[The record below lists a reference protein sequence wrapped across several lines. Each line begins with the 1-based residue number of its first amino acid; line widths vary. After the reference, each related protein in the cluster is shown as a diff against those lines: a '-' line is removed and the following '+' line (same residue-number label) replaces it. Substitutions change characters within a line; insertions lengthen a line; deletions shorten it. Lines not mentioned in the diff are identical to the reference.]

1 MKPDPAS
8 LENLRD
14 IAVPPPVPWWPPAPT
29 WWIVLAVLAIAVI
42 VVAFRVWRVWR
53 ANAYRRAA
61 SHELQRTTSVT
72 GIAEILKRTALVA
85 YPRTDIAA
93 LSGSAWCRWLGET
106 GGRSVPDEVAEAL
119 TRGVFDKVNTV
130 NIGEVSAFAADWI
143 NHHAN
148 QTKDRKE
155 GKEP

>member
-14 IAVPPPVPWWPPAPT
+14 IAGPPSVPWWPPAPG
-29 WWIVLAVLAIAVI
+29 WWVLMAILTIVALAVV
-42 VVAFRVWRVWR
+42 FRLWQVWR

-61 SHELQRTTSVT
+61 LHELQRTTSVT
-72 GIAEILKRTALVA
+72 GIAEILKRTALVS

-106 GGRSVPDEVAEAL
+106 GGRPVPDEVTEAL
-119 TRGVFDKVNTV
+119 TRGVFDNVDTANV
-130 NIGEVSAFAADWI
+130 GDVSAFAADWI
-143 NHHAN
+143 NHHEN

-155 GKEP
+155 GKES